1 MKLFIFLFAI
11 LASAFA
17 GEMTKFYGPQNKSAM
32 LSKSVPL
39 FASVDTVT
47 SQTGASV
54 GTAQPGTAEILAVY
68 SPYIGNENGFSWT
81 ELLKLNS
88 DGTYSIDENAINT
101 VGVDARQGVA
111 YISRPPDLSTVVDK
125 KAVLPG
131 TKVSFNLVWPQWA
144 KFKLA
149 NGKIGF
155 GYIGENSGVT
165 LQ

>member
-17 GEMTKFYGPQNKSAM
+17 GEMTKFYGPQNKSAT
-32 LSKSVPL
+32 LSKPVPL

-47 SQTGASV
+47 SQPGANV
-54 GTAQPGTAEILAVY
+54 GTAPIGKSEIIAVY
-68 SPYIGNENGFSWT
+68 SPYIGNENGYSWT

-88 DGTYSIDENAINT
+88 DGTYSIDENAVNT

-131 TKVSFNLVWPQWA
+131 AKISFNLVWPQWA

-149 NGKIGF
+149 NSVTGF
-155 GYIGENSGVT
+155 GYIGDNSGVT